1 MSADPLSASRESLRG
16 KRCLV
21 AGGTG
26 FLGGR
31 LVERLVAECGADV
44 RVLVRNF
51 AHAARIARF
60 PVEMV
65 PGDLGVAAD
74 VARAAAGRELL
85 FNCAYGNHWDPAVQ
99 RRVNVDGTR
108 HLIEAVL
115 REGCG
120 RLVHLSTLAV
130 YGDTPDGDLDE
141 RAPRRAAGDAYAET
155 KLEGEALAL
164 AAAERGAP
172 ITVLQ
177 PTIVYGPFAPGWTLR
192 ILGELQ
198 RGRVILVDGGAGLCN
213 AVYVD
218 DVVSAMLQAAVV
230 PGAVGEAFLVSGAE
244 PVAWREYYGA
254 YERMLGEESH
264 VLLSLA
270 ESEALFRERYGR
282 RHLLRESLRIVQES
296 PELRRRLRATP
307 EAQAFLRAGRLVVP
321 GALRRA
327 VRRKLRGKTAAARAG
342 GASAPAASAKPINL
356 MAPPALRMHAARTR
370 VRIDKARSLLGYRP
384 AFDLAAGMQRTEAW
398 ARWARL
404 VPAREG
410 EP

>member
-1 MSADPLSASRESLRG
+1 MSADPSAGARERLRG

-21 AGGTG
+21 TGGTG

-31 LVERLVAECGADV
+31 LVERLVRECAAEV

-51 AHAARIARF
+51 AHAARTARF
-60 PVEMV
+60 PVELV
-65 PGDLGVAAD
+65 PGDLTSAQD
-74 VARAAAGRELL
+74 VARAAAGCDVL
-85 FNCAYGNHWDPAVQ
+85 FNCAYGNHWDPEVQ

-108 HLIEAVL
+108 HLVEAA
-115 REGCG
+115 RRGA

-141 RAPRRAAGDAYAET
+141 GAPRRAAGDAYAET
-155 KLEGEALAL
+155 KLAGEELAL
-164 AAAERGAP
+164 AAGRSGAP
-172 ITVLQ
+172 VTVLQ

-198 RGRVILVDGGAGLCN
+198 RGRVILVDGGEGLCN

-230 PGAVGEAFLVSGAE
+230 DGAVGEAFLVSGAE
-244 PVAWREYYGA
+244 PVTWRAYYGA

-264 VLLSLA
+264 VVLSLA
-270 ESEALFRERYGR
+270 ESEGLFRERYGQR
-282 RHLLRESLRIVQES
+282 RLLRESLRIVQES
-296 PELRRRLRATP
+296 PDLRRRVRGTP
-307 EAQAFLRAGRLVVP
+307 EVQALLRAGRLVVP

-327 VRRKLRGKTAAARAG
+327 VRRKLRGRKPGTDGRP
-342 GASAPAASAKPINL
+342 APPPVTPQKPINL
-356 MAPPALRMHAARTR
+356 MASGALRMHAARTR
-370 VRIDKARSLLGYRP
+370 VRIDKARRVLGYRP
-384 AFDLAAGMQRTEAW
+384 AFDFEAGMRLTEEW

-404 VPAREG
+404 LPAK
-410 EP
+410 EPR